1 MNYNEFTDY
10 LAGRILAV
18 RHRELVPGT
27 LRRSRR
33 YYDAVYESVMECRA
47 YFDRFSLDEGPHNDY
62 DPTSRASVEA
72 YRVEMYGQMAKELGE
87 KAAYICTR
95 GDTAFMD
102 SVLMYPLRYGEEVS
116 DERFARAAAQHM
128 SNIVFERTC
137 SGCGATYKVA
147 VKAQTYRMVSNHHPA
162 TCAAMR
168 AVPVQVAKPVQPA
181 PGKAVRDSYEVT
193 PEHMQYL
200 LKRFGNVKD
209 NKPIQKPSGPVIPD
223 EILRPRQK
231 PAPNSPA
238 YRANVEATLRL
249 YADFLKFYEESPL
262 PDSDPEEN
270 QRQMKRIYN
279 VVVNTVFHFDPAA
292 NKNK

>member
-10 LAGRILAV
+10 LAGQILAV

-27 LRRSRR
+27 QRRSGR
-33 YYDAVYESVMECRA
+33 YYDAAYDSVMECRA

-72 YRVEMYGQMAKELGE
+72 YRVAMYAQMAKELGDR
-87 KAAYICTR
+87 AAYIGIQ
-95 GDTAFMD
+95 GDRSFMD
-102 SVLMYPLRYGEEVS
+102 SVLVYPLRYGEEVS
-116 DERFARAAAQHM
+116 DGRFARAAAEHL

-162 TCAAMR
+162 TCAAVR
-168 AVPVQVAKPVQPA
+168 AAPVQVAKPVQPA
-181 PGKAVRDSYEVT
+181 PGKAVKDSYEVS
-193 PEHMQYL
+193 PEHIQYL
-200 LKRFGNVKD
+200 LKKFDKGRDK
-209 NKPIQKPSGPVIPD
+209 KPIQKPSGPVIPD
-223 EILRPRQK
+223 EMLRPRQK

-238 YRANVEATLRL
+238 YQANVKATLRL
-249 YADFLKFYEESPL
+249 YADFLKFYEENPL

-270 QRQMKRIYN
+270 QRQMKRIYS
-279 VVVNTVFHFDPAA
+279 VVVNTVLHFDRAA
-292 NKNK
+292 IKNK